1 MPDRQH
7 AEGVC
12 TGSIRKACV
21 PAACQKRMYQHIPG
35 RHPVNALT
43 SLQGETMRSRK
54 KERKQSLKRPGMTTA
69 ALLLLLCLAVTL
81 TTACGSAQHSENAG
95 TIRAEQTSLP
105 SGTVQNAEWAEAAQT
120 EASEA
125 AQTESSEAVQTESS
139 ETAQT
144 KGAEAAQTESSET
157 AQTESSETAQTE
169 KTDVTE
175 ITFTAVGDN
184 LINEVLY
191 GQAAE
196 RAAEEEGG
204 NAYDFSPCYA
214 KMAPFIQEHDVNW
227 IDIETLMTDTL
238 EPSGYPSFSTPGD
251 SGRALVDAGW
261 NVFSLCSNHTY
272 DQGADGI
279 SETLDFWKRM
289 KEEALQNRE
298 EQNRESAGSADVL
311 NSADGICCTGL
322 WENGTEY
329 DIPVLTVK
337 GRKLAFLT
345 YTYGT
350 NDIPTPADA
359 IGHVIY
365 LEEEGM
371 IAEQIRL
378 AREQA
383 DAVIVSLHWG
393 EEYSHCET
401 QEQRDLAQ
409 RVADMGAD
417 LIIGGHPHVV
427 QGAEMLTA
435 ADGRKVFCAY
445 SLGNFLCAQ
454 NSMPDPDAMIGVLLS
469 CTFRFTDRGLSV
481 ENPALIPILSDYG
494 DDYEDDHTVLYAD
507 YSREQ
512 ALRHGMRDMF
522 GFTQFDYDYVADM
535 LTEVVGKDYLK
546 LP

>member
-21 PAACQKRMYQHIPG
+21 PTACQKRMYQHIPD

-54 KERKQSLKRPGMTTA
+54 KERKQPLKRPGLTTA

-144 KGAEAAQTESSET
+144 KGAETAQTESSET

-279 SETLDFWKRM
+279 SETLDFWKGM
-289 KEEALQNRE
+289 KE
-298 EQNRESAGSADVL
+298 
-311 NSADGICCTGL
+311 
-322 WENGTEY
+322 
-329 DIPVLTVK
+329 P
-337 GRKLAFLT
+337 
-345 YTYGT
+345 
-350 NDIPTPADA
+350 
-359 IGHVIY
+359 
-365 LEEEGM
+365 
-371 IAEQIRL
+371 
-378 AREQA
+378 
-383 DAVIVSLHWG
+383 
-393 EEYSHCET
+393 
-401 QEQRDLAQ
+401 
-409 RVADMGAD
+409 
-417 LIIGGHPHVV
+417 
-427 QGAEMLTA
+427 
-435 ADGRKVFCAY
+435 
-445 SLGNFLCAQ
+445 
-454 NSMPDPDAMIGVLLS
+454 
-469 CTFRFTDRGLSV
+469 
-481 ENPALIPILSDYG
+481 
-494 DDYEDDHTVLYAD
+494 
-507 YSREQ
+507 
-512 ALRHGMRDMF
+512 
-522 GFTQFDYDYVADM
+522 
-535 LTEVVGKDYLK
+535 
-546 LP
+546 

>member
-1 MPDRQH
+1 
-7 AEGVC
+7 
-12 TGSIRKACV
+12 
-21 PAACQKRMYQHIPG
+21 MYQHIPG

-54 KERKQSLKRPGMTTA
+54 KERKQSLKRPGLTTA

-81 TTACGSAQHSENAG
+81 TTACGAAQHSENAG

-105 SGTVQNAEWAEAAQT
+105 SGTVQNAEEAETGQTKGAEVAQT
-120 EASEA
+120 EASET

-144 KGAEAAQTESSET
+144 KGAET

-289 KEEALQNRE
+289 KEEVLQNRE

-322 WENGTEY
+322 WEM
-329 DIPVLTVK
+329 
-337 GRKLAFLT
+337 GRNT
-345 YTYGT
+345 
-350 NDIPTPADA
+350 I
-359 IGHVIY
+359 
-365 LEEEGM
+365 
-371 IAEQIRL
+371 
-378 AREQA
+378 
-383 DAVIVSLHWG
+383 
-393 EEYSHCET
+393 
-401 QEQRDLAQ
+401 
-409 RVADMGAD
+409 
-417 LIIGGHPHVV
+417 
-427 QGAEMLTA
+427 
-435 ADGRKVFCAY
+435 
-445 SLGNFLCAQ
+445 
-454 NSMPDPDAMIGVLLS
+454 
-469 CTFRFTDRGLSV
+469 
-481 ENPALIPILSDYG
+481 
-494 DDYEDDHTVLYAD
+494 
-507 YSREQ
+507 SRS
-512 ALRHGMRDMF
+512 
-522 GFTQFDYDYVADM
+522 
-535 LTEVVGKDYLK
+535 
-546 LP
+546 

>member
-21 PAACQKRMYQHIPG
+21 PTACQKRMYQHIPD

-54 KERKQSLKRPGMTTA
+54 KERKQSLKRPGLTTA

-81 TTACGSAQHSENAG
+81 ALPRRRGRRTAWNRGFRRSGPHQSPAAD
-95 TIRAEQTSLP
+95 TSHD
-105 SGTVQNAEWAEAAQT
+105 GRHR
-120 EASEA
+120 
-125 AQTESSEAVQTESS
+125 
-139 ETAQT
+139 QT

-279 SETLDFWKRM
+279 SETLDFWKGM

-371 IAEQIRL
+371 IAETGGRNT
-378 AREQA
+378 A
-383 DAVIVSLHWG
+383 IVRHRNSGTWHSGSPIWAPTSLSEG
-393 EEYSHCET
+393 ILMSC
-401 QEQRDLAQ
+401 R
-409 RVADMGAD
+409 
-417 LIIGGHPHVV
+417 
-427 QGAEMLTA
+427 
-435 ADGRKVFCAY
+435 GRKC
-445 SLGNFLCAQ
+445 
-454 NSMPDPDAMIGVLLS
+454 
-469 CTFRFTDRGLSV
+469 
-481 ENPALIPILSDYG
+481 
-494 DDYEDDHTVLYAD
+494 
-507 YSREQ
+507 
-512 ALRHGMRDMF
+512 
-522 GFTQFDYDYVADM
+522 
-535 LTEVVGKDYLK
+535 
-546 LP
+546 